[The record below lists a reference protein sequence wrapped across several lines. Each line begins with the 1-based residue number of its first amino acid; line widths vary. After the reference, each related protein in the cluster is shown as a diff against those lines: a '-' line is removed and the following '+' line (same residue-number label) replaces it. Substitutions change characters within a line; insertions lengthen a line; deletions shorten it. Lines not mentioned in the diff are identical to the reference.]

1 MNEEEIKEEDET
13 LCEYEDVIKGNC
25 SQGKMDLDYIDII
38 KENLFNEEGDD
49 FYKKIKTGNVI
60 IQFSNLDEQDDNET
74 SSIDLGDCESKLRTI
89 YEIPDDMQL
98 IVYKVDIKNSD
109 ASSTYV
115 QYEVYNP
122 VNKSLLN
129 LSICDSI
136 TVNTPV
142 NISNEMEEIYNSL
155 SESGYN
161 LFDSEDDFYQDIC
174 STYTTAN
181 GTDMLLSDRK
191 KDIYSTTEDISLC
204 QTGCELESYNSTTKK
219 AKCNCEVSTTSS
231 VNSDLDIDSLFTKET
246 IKSSFYETLAS
257 SNFRVLQCYKIVFSN
272 NIKKN
277 IGQIFMTA
285 VAVIFICFNSFSFL
299 IYQKQINSFIISI
312 SDINNDNVINSSPM
326 NEKKNDINNINN
338 SEVDEKK
345 EKKSKK
351 KKKKKKKAKKEENT
365 NLFPPKKLKKKN
377 KMNQMEI
384 QISHDELV
392 NKDKID
398 SNTNNINISSNTK
411 KDILIYSTIDNEKI
425 KSENNNDK
433 INSNVNFTKE
443 IKETQ
448 EKDENEI
455 TDINTLNDQEIND
468 LNYDIALKIDKR
480 TYFQYYWSLL
490 KKKQLILFTFWP
502 ANDYNLLTIKIS
514 LFLLS
519 FGLYFSI
526 NGFFFTDDTMHKI
539 YEDKGVYNI
548 VFQIPQILFST
559 IISAVINVLLKKLS
573 LTEANIL
580 SIKKEKDN
588 QKKMEKSKSI
598 QKCLKIKFILYF
610 TLSLLFMIFFWYFI
624 SCFCGVYKNTQIIL
638 IKDTLISYALSMV
651 YPFALNLLPGLFR
664 IPALKAEKGDQSC
677 KYKISQ
683 YIALI

>member
-1 MNEEEIKEEDET
+1 MVINSNTMIKEVKTLMNEEEIKEEDET

-312 SDINNDNVINSSPM
+312 SDINNDNVISSSPM
-326 NEKKNDINNINN
+326 NEKK
-338 SEVDEKK
+338 K
-345 EKKSKK
+345 
-351 KKKKKKKAKKEENT
+351 
-365 NLFPPKKLKKKN
+365 
-377 KMNQMEI
+377 
-384 QISHDELV
+384 
-392 NKDKID
+392 
-398 SNTNNINISSNTK
+398 
-411 KDILIYSTIDNEKI
+411 
-425 KSENNNDK
+425 
-433 INSNVNFTKE
+433 
-443 IKETQ
+443 
-448 EKDENEI
+448 
-455 TDINTLNDQEIND
+455 
-468 LNYDIALKIDKR
+468 
-480 TYFQYYWSLL
+480 
-490 KKKQLILFTFWP
+490 
-502 ANDYNLLTIKIS
+502 
-514 LFLLS
+514 
-519 FGLYFSI
+519 
-526 NGFFFTDDTMHKI
+526 
-539 YEDKGVYNI
+539 
-548 VFQIPQILFST
+548 
-559 IISAVINVLLKKLS
+559 
-573 LTEANIL
+573 
-580 SIKKEKDN
+580 
-588 QKKMEKSKSI
+588 
-598 QKCLKIKFILYF
+598 
-610 TLSLLFMIFFWYFI
+610 
-624 SCFCGVYKNTQIIL
+624 
-638 IKDTLISYALSMV
+638 
-651 YPFALNLLPGLFR
+651 
-664 IPALKAEKGDQSC
+664 
-677 KYKISQ
+677 
-683 YIALI
+683 

>member
-1 MNEEEIKEEDET
+1 MNKKLYLNYLEDIIIIIFLLQIIACNMNKNLRKIEENKSDSILSTISTILPPTLPTILPSTLPTTLPSALPTTFPTTIVTIMPTNLYQEPYPTNSDDSFNKSFHSYKIDIMTSDENPPEPPINQTTDIDDQESNIQRISFEDNQNDNQQQYDDKGSENTNEEEIKEEDET

-74 SSIDLGDCESKLRTI
+74 SSIDLGDYESKLRTI

-129 LSICDSI
+129 LNICDSI

-191 KDIYSTTEDISLC
+191 KDIYSTTEDKSLC

-398 SNTNNINISSNTK
+398 SNTNNINI
-411 KDILIYSTIDNEKI
+411 
-425 KSENNNDK
+425 
-433 INSNVNFTKE
+433 
-443 IKETQ
+443 IKE
-448 EKDENEI
+448 K
-455 TDINTLNDQEIND
+455 
-468 LNYDIALKIDKR
+468 
-480 TYFQYYWSLL
+480 
-490 KKKQLILFTFWP
+490 
-502 ANDYNLLTIKIS
+502 
-514 LFLLS
+514 
-519 FGLYFSI
+519 
-526 NGFFFTDDTMHKI
+526 
-539 YEDKGVYNI
+539 
-548 VFQIPQILFST
+548 
-559 IISAVINVLLKKLS
+559 
-573 LTEANIL
+573 
-580 SIKKEKDN
+580 
-588 QKKMEKSKSI
+588 
-598 QKCLKIKFILYF
+598 
-610 TLSLLFMIFFWYFI
+610 
-624 SCFCGVYKNTQIIL
+624 
-638 IKDTLISYALSMV
+638 
-651 YPFALNLLPGLFR
+651 
-664 IPALKAEKGDQSC
+664 
-677 KYKISQ
+677 
-683 YIALI
+683 